1 MNLELEQ
8 IYQSDGKIDIIK
20 VIKIVWNKWL
30 FILVFSCFFSIGS
43 ILYALSL
50 DPVYKS
56 EALLAPD
63 TDQSAGMSSLVSS
76 FGGLAGIVG
85 GGNTQGTTD
94 NARLALPVFKSRD
107 FLYQFIEK
115 RNLLIPLLAAESWDV
130 ENGTFTINPQRY
142 NEQTNQWIDENGNV
156 TSEVSAYDA
165 YSKILSS
172 LTVTEDRF
180 TRLVKV
186 EMLHPTPQKAKEWLE
201 WVIEDLNEYFRE
213 ADRKEAEEA
222 IAYLQEKMSKN
233 NLSNLD
239 KMFAALV
246 ESQTKTLM
254 MVNSKKGYVYRTL
267 DKAYE
272 PKQRVSPRRTLIVV
286 AISGIGGL
294 ITVFLVLI
302 VYFLG
307 YGFSFSVFPP
317 KLSFHKIPD
326 IS

>member
-1 MNLELEQ
+1 MNLEIEQ
-8 IYQSDGKIDIIK
+8 IYQSDGNIDIIK
-20 VIKIVWNKWL
+20 VIKIVWSKWL

-43 ILYALSL
+43 VLYALSL

-56 EALLAPD
+56 ESLLAPD
-63 TDQSAGMSSLVSS
+63 TDQSAGMGSIVSS

-94 NARLALPVFKSRD
+94 NARLAIPVFRSRD

-115 RNLLIPLLAAESWDV
+115 RNLLIPLLAAESWDIS
-130 ENGTFTINPQRY
+130 NGTFIINPQRF
-142 NEQTNQWIDENGNV
+142 NKETNQWIDENGKV
-156 TSEVSAYDA
+156 TSEVSSYDA
-165 YSKILSS
+165 YSKILSA

-180 TRLVKV
+180 TGLVKV

-233 NLSNLD
+233 KLSNLD
-239 KMFAALV
+239 KMFSALV

-294 ITVFLVLI
+294 ITVFFVLI
-302 VYFLG
+302 LYFLG

-326 IS
+326 IN